1 MLTAEYEDDYEE
13 LARLQQIDLEEQDTV
28 DDMTELEE
36 DNLRQGTD
44 REGRG
49 KKKGGKKKGDKKKK
63 GGSGKNRKS
72 VKLPNRHGAEIR
84 TWGQVML
91 FNVRAD
97 PEERVDLASS
107 LPEEVARL
115 KGRAAQHFL
124 ELQPQFT
131 PDDDPRGDPVR
142 WGGYWGPGWCELR
155 NIYNN

>member
-1 MLTAEYEDDYEE
+1 MFTTEYEDDYEE
-13 LARLQQIDLEEQDTV
+13 LARLQQIDLEEQDSV
-28 DDMTELEE
+28 DDQTELEE

-44 REGRG
+44 REGRR

-97 PEERVDLASS
+97 PEVYYENKYGSV
-107 LPEEVARL
+107 
-115 KGRAAQHFL
+115 Q
-124 ELQPQFT
+124 ELCSTFSHIFF
-131 PDDDPRGDPVR
+131 G
-142 WGGYWGPGWCELR
+142 LL
-155 NIYNN
+155 